1 MKEPSD
7 YWHTYTENENYAG
20 ALSPSLAANY
30 GFMAQD
36 TSAAIWPEQDPC
48 PGIRGA
54 SVIARNPGSIFVCP
68 HCGIGLS
75 VPTLPAYGTCPSC
88 EGHIYCPVSGNNSM
102 ATRTIWLQWLIIILL
117 TSILIWFV
125 ILIHNR
131 IGLDS
136 LDIGSYQPSHDNR
149 FAAWP
154 WSDGGNP
161 GCHVPPQD
169 ITGIGWDGRGASHA
183 LVDPCFIA
191 ITHNTPPEK
200 VNFRDGSGRKYTRKI
215 ISYETVSYDSPGL
228 ARIRL
233 CRLSK
238 PLPPG
243 ITPLP
248 ILDVAGRRRID
259 LPLYVVGRHGRI
271 GHEIPGVVRIYDR
284 QASPW
289 EEPSPAGVLECVQ
302 QPARAGY
309 ARLRIGD
316 SGSPVIARSA
326 DGWSLVGLTLAIRK
340 AANPGDSPDT
350 HVHALLSPHFPGIAI
365 AGANPSTIPL
375 PRRQGTDPAK
385 GRASADQ
392 I

>member
-1 MKEPSD
+1 MMKYSEAWDTRSAD
-7 YWHTYTENENYAG
+7 EDYAG
-20 ALSPSLAANY
+20 TMSPIPPTNY
-30 GFMAQD
+30 GYIFQD
-36 TSAAIWPEQDPC
+36 MSGKIWPEQDPYLEIGG
-48 PGIRGA
+48 PPA
-54 SVIARNPGSIFVCP
+54 IATDAGPILECP
-68 HCGIGLS
+68 HCGARLRAL
-75 VPTLPAYGTCPSC
+75 TLPAHGTCPSC
-88 EGHIYCPVSGNNSM
+88 DGGIHCPVSRKHGM
-102 ATRTIWLQWLIIILL
+102 ASRTFCLQWLIITLL
-117 TSILIWFV
+117 ASILIWLV

-136 LDIGSYQPSHDNR
+136 LDIGSCQPQHHNR

-154 WSDGGNP
+154 WSDRGNP
-161 GCHVPPQD
+161 GCHVPPQH
-169 ITGIGWDGRGASHA
+169 ITGIGWDDKGASHA

-200 VNFRDGSGRKYTRKI
+200 VHFRDGRGWKHSRKVV
-215 ISYETVSYDSPGL
+215 SSETVSHDSPGL

-271 GHEIPGVVRIYDR
+271 GHESPGAVRIYDR
-284 QASPW
+284 QAYPW

-326 DGWSLVGLTLAIRK
+326 DGWSLVGLALAIRK